1 MGNLW
6 FDITII
12 VLLIVANGFFVAAEF
27 AIAGAQRARVAQLAD
42 AGSRPAQHILD
53 VITNPDHMNR
63 YISTAQVG
71 ITLASLGL
79 GMYSEHAV
87 AGYLIGPLERL
98 GGLGEAAA
106 HTIAA
111 VIAVAL
117 LTYLHVVVGEMV
129 PKTLALQAPSNAAV
143 ALSAI
148 MVAAEIVFRP
158 LTRLLI
164 WIGNAVLRAAGLPQA
179 AAGERLVSSSDLEYI
194 VVESSEVGLLEP
206 AEQVFLS
213 NVIDFHERS
222 VGQVMTPR
230 TRMVALPVDFDI
242 TQALTVIA
250 EERHSRYPVYEKDR
264 DHIVG
269 ILHTKDL
276 ARRLLLEPNGD
287 FQLRDILREP
297 VFVPENLALDMM
309 LARFQAEHV
318 QIAVVLDEFGGTAGI
333 VTLED
338 LAEEIIGEIRDEFD
352 EEIDPFVRIAPDTL
366 RVRGDLLL
374 DELNQHF
381 DLHLDDDEAETV
393 GGLVMTH
400 LGHIAQPGDSV
411 TVNNVTLA
419 VESVEGLA
427 VSTVLLTL
435 PSAPEQSAD
444 APHPSEAK

>member
-1 MGNLW
+1 
-6 FDITII
+6 
-12 VLLIVANGFFVAAEF
+12 
-27 AIAGAQRARVAQLAD
+27 
-42 AGSRPAQHILD
+42 
-53 VITNPDHMNR
+53 
-63 YISTAQVG
+63 
-71 ITLASLGL
+71 
-79 GMYSEHAV
+79 
-87 AGYLIGPLERL
+87 
-98 GGLGEAAA
+98 
-106 HTIAA
+106 
-111 VIAVAL
+111 
-117 LTYLHVVVGEMV
+117 
-129 PKTLALQAPSNAAV
+129 
-143 ALSAI
+143 
-148 MVAAEIVFRP
+148 
-158 LTRLLI
+158 
-164 WIGNAVLRAAGLPQA
+164 VLRAAGLPQA

-230 TRMVALPVDFDI
+230 TRMVALPVDFVI